1 MTLQSEGNLR
11 KLLESV
17 PHGFYV
23 DSKWMAANGI
33 ARQSTTKYLK
43 SGWLER
49 AAHGLFRRPVHG
61 DSGGAVEM
69 PDWELLALSMQR
81 LMNYDVHVGGTT
93 ALRRMGHGHYVAMAD
108 NAPVFLYGD
117 KLPGWLK
124 SVETNARFEL
134 RNRKLFSDA
143 RLGVDAGMATD
154 DGPHTAPPW
163 RWSLTLSSPERAIL
177 EALNELPGTESF
189 HTLDMMFQGLVNLRP
204 RKTTALLEACT
215 SIQVKRLF
223 FVFAD
228 RHAHAWRKH
237 VDDGAVNLGSGDR
250 SFIKGGKLHP
260 KFRITVPP
268 EFLPQADGGVDEQ

>member
-1 MTLQSEGNLR
+1 M
-11 KLLESV
+11 

-61 DSGGAVEM
+61 DSDSSVEM
-69 PDWELLALSMQR
+69 PDWELLVLSMQR
-81 LMNYDVHVGGTT
+81 LMGNDVHVGGAT
-93 ALRRMGHGHYVAMAD
+93 ALRRKGYGHYVSMTDGAQ
-108 NAPVFLYGD
+108 VFLYGD
-117 KLPGWLK
+117 KLPGWIK

-134 RNRKLFSDA
+134 RNRKLFSDTD
-143 RLGVDAGMATD
+143 LGVETGVAADNA
-154 DGPHTAPPW
+154 APPW
-163 RWSLTLSSPERAIL
+163 RWSLTMSSSERAIL
-177 EALNELPGTESF
+177 ETLNELPDAESF
-189 HTLDMMFQGLVNLRP
+189 HNLDMMFQGLVNLRP
-204 RKTTALLEACT
+204 RKMTALLEACT

-237 VDDGAVNLGSGDR
+237 VDDGAINLGSGDR
-250 SFIKGGKLHP
+250 SFFKGGKLHP
-260 KFRITVPP
+260 TYRITVPA
-268 EFLPQADGGVDEQ
+268 EFLPQAVGGADDE